1 MAGAASP
8 NPMSDDF
15 DFHSINEHAQYRG
28 LFLCSPED
36 RDNRLEIGGLLKHP
50 QDFRYEVDFNGGRLG
65 TPGLEILI
73 EHVPTNLGASV
84 FFEPGVAEGSRYH
97 LHSFKTEWLGRPGG
111 GGHMYDQD
119 PRSVGAASLDIKK
132 RTLKVRIHIYGQ
144 VSPDPSAIGALYR
157 ALPAG
162 SAERRFIASLTTPSD
177 NGLAIWIYCVV
188 PVEAMTV
195 LEARSLAY
203 LRHAVANRVPPYYQ
217 YTHPQNVINL
227 SMLPLPGFRRNM
239 YCRISS
245 TGPQTR
251 YGPATFELMDT
262 RGRRAPR
269 PVAQVNQVGLI
280 RDWQRYQAF
289 CTKIRGS
296 LQSLKLVRTSWPVL
310 GAATRAFGAITGRP
324 AVPEPTDK
332 TLLLGLINVV
342 RTKERFPIKSPYPGA
357 IALLAWHGKR
367 ADGRLAPTGE
377 VAMGMVLQVAQSDLN
392 AVGAKVVFGLWTQ
405 SQSLKRH
412 AVRGVANAVPEWVEV
427 RFITNTK
434 LPEAQLHALEA
445 FSKQITVPAITS
457 LHANVLFS
465 PSPIPQTPKD
475 LRHGPS
481 ASENDPN
488 ELNNCETRF
497 ANAVQDL
504 RSLPQMANLSQSELQ
519 FLTQVPAEI
528 SGFYRLVRASV
539 ARESFRAVL
548 GLALTLTNTRPQ
560 TASGKKSTHQT
571 ILVIDNVEDRSKIC
585 YDIHRL
591 LKGMVA
597 KGRNGG
603 ELWKGKKILSWSAV
617 DIEHHFTPPP
627 RDQTALRNDLENVIH
642 PFREQFELFCKFIY
656 SDLPEHSIAL
666 DQTGTYIRAPFND
679 PPANHTPLGMSMG
692 DAKQDYFVRHPQE
705 AHQYYLDRANMINHA
720 PGNIDAIHEMQRRC
734 HIVDRNVLGEADIL
748 ITDPATA
755 MSEDAKA
762 AFPTPIIMY
771 MNGQAALFPEAAGV
785 LMAYPKMEAAFVIGD
800 TTDNRHPPQ
809 VASGEGRNEAW
820 KTYGRPIW
828 TMMAN
833 TRADC
838 FLL

>member
-1 MAGAASP
+1 MAGAVSP

-15 DFHSINEHAQYRG
+15 DFHSINEHAKYRG

-36 RDNRLEIGGLLKHP
+36 PANRLEIGGLLKQP
-50 QDFRYEVDFNGGRLG
+50 EDFRYEIDFNGGRLG
-65 TPGLEILI
+65 TPGLQILI
-73 EHVPTNLGASV
+73 EHVPTNLSASV
-84 FFEPGVAEGSRYH
+84 FLEPGVAEGSRYH

-119 PRSVGAASLDIKK
+119 PRSVGAASLDVKK

-162 SAERRFIASLTTPSD
+162 SAERRFIANLTTPSD
-177 NGLAIWIYCVV
+177 KGLAIWIYCVV
-188 PVEAMTV
+188 PEEAMTAF
-195 LEARSLAY
+195 EACSLAY
-203 LRHAVANRVPPYYQ
+203 LRHAVANRFPAYYQ
-217 YTHPQNVINL
+217 YTHPQDVLNL
-227 SMLPLPGFRRNM
+227 SMQPLPGFRQNI

-251 YGPATFELMDT
+251 YGSASLELMDT

-269 PVAQVNQVGLI
+269 PVAQMNQVGLI
-280 RDWQRYQAF
+280 RDWQSYQAF
-289 CTKIRGS
+289 CTKIRDS

-324 AVPEPTDK
+324 AVPEPMDK

-342 RTKERFPIKSPYPGA
+342 RTKVSFPIKCPYPGA
-357 IALLAWHGKR
+357 MAVLAWHGKR
-367 ADGRLAPTGE
+367 ADGRLAPIGE
-377 VAMGMVLQVAQSDLN
+377 VAIGIVLQVAKSDLN
-392 AVGAKVVFGLWTQ
+392 AVEAKVVFGLWTQ
-405 SQSLKRH
+405 CQTLKQR

-427 RFITNTK
+427 RFITNAK
-434 LPEAQLHALEA
+434 KPEAQLQALEA
-445 FSKQITVPAITS
+445 FSKQVTVPAVTS

-465 PSPIPQTPKD
+465 PSAIPQTRKD

-481 ASENDPN
+481 APENDPN
-488 ELNNCETRF
+488 ELNNRKIRF
-497 ANAVQDL
+497 VNAVQDVQN
-504 RSLPQMANLSQSELQ
+504 LPQMANLSQSELQ

-539 ARESFRAVL
+539 ARKSFRAVL
-548 GLALTLTNTRPQ
+548 GMALTLTNTRPQ
-560 TASGKKSTHQT
+560 IASGRKSTHQI
-571 ILVIDNVEDRSKIC
+571 ILVVDNVEDRSKIC

-591 LKGMVA
+591 WREAVA
-597 KGRNGG
+597 NGRNGG
-603 ELWKGKKILSWSAV
+603 ELWRGKKILSWSAV

-627 RDQTALRNDLENVIH
+627 RDQTALRNDLEDVTH
-642 PFREQFELFCKFIY
+642 PLREQFELFCRFTY

-666 DQTGTYIRAPFND
+666 DQTGAYIKAPFND
-679 PPANHTPLGMSMG
+679 PPANRTPLGMSMG

-705 AHQYYLDRANMINHA
+705 THQYYLDRANMINDA
-720 PGNIDAIHEMQRRC
+720 PGNTDDIHDMQRRY
-734 HIVDRNVLGEADIL
+734 HIVNRKVLGEVDIL

-755 MSEDAKA
+755 MSKDVKA
-762 AFPTPIIMY
+762 AFPKPIIMY
-771 MNGQAALFPEAAGV
+771 VNGQAALFPEAAGV

-800 TTDNRHPPQ
+800 TTDSRHPPQ

-833 TRADC
+833 ARADC